1 MKVART
7 VMRGGKLKRA
17 YLSQLILKGNKSIDI
32 KLIIS
37 VVKQV
42 FTVLKG
48 KYLSNRF
55 FNLNSLLVKE
65 GRVLPRN
72 VYGFVFYKLKFRIKN
87 NYYNFFMQNRI
98 KLKKRKKMFF
108 KSKVKLV
115 FLSFVKSKIK
125 KEGVV
130 SGLVI

>member
-1 MKVART
+1 
-7 VMRGGKLKRA
+7 
-17 YLSQLILKGNKSIDI
+17 
-32 KLIIS
+32 
-37 VVKQV
+37 
-42 FTVLKG
+42 
-48 KYLSNRF
+48 
-55 FNLNSLLVKE
+55 
-65 GRVLPRN
+65 
-72 VYGFVFYKLKFRIKN
+72 
-87 NYYNFFMQNRI
+87 MQNRI